1 MQTMRTN
8 TFDLKHQAV
17 FEEAIAQQFVGHTI
31 AEVERVMIL
40 KTLDYFDGNRT
51 RACAALGISVRCLRD
66 KIHQL
71 RNSGAVVPPSVTAAS
86 GPKCLKK

>member
-1 MQTMRTN
+1 METMRTDP
-8 TFDLKHQAV
+8 DLSHTNAW
-17 FEEAIAQQFVGHTI
+17 EEAIAQQLVGHTF

-71 RNSGAVVPPSVTAAS
+71 RNSGAVVPPPVTAAS
-86 GPKCLKK
+86 GPKGLKK